1 MLLKRTA
8 PFSLLLDE
16 PDLPLVDGRGVG
28 EGGDAPLLADESSRQ
43 RLEALSSSV
52 SSLLIALTGIGSATA
67 TAMGR
72 GAASTG
78 SCLTGTT
85 RFRLAGSLSTLFEGM
100 VG

>member
-28 EGGDAPLLADESSRQ
+28 EGEGDDAPLLANESSR
-43 RLEALSSSV
+43 RRFEALSSSV
-52 SSLLIALTGIGSATA
+52 SSLLIALTGIGSGP
-67 TAMGR
+67 AMGR
-72 GAASTG
+72 GASSSG
-78 SCLTGTT
+78 SSLTGRT
-85 RFRLAGSLSTLFEGM
+85 RFRLAGSLFSLFEGM